1 MILSHEEIDALKG
14 AINPAHYKGEIE
26 TVDFMRAN
34 TTEAQFLE
42 FCRLTALGYVARAGK
57 KPGNPMSQDA
67 EKAIWW
73 LTWIAGHDPRS
84 R

>member
-1 MILSHEEIDALKG
+1 
-14 AINPAHYKGEIE
+14 
-26 TVDFMRAN
+26 MRAN

-73 LTWIAGHDPRS
+73 LTWMAGHDPRN